1 MPPPNPLGAGL
12 SAPPADLLARA
23 RTDAPGGRTRAE
35 IEKTAKA
42 FEASIISSL
51 MGEMFKGVETSAPFG
66 GGHGEDAFRSFLTD
80 AIAKQMAAA
89 GGLGLADDLTRS
101 MLKMQGLE

>member
-1 MPPPNPLGAGL
+1 MPPTSLGGL
-12 SAPPADLLARA
+12 SPAPADLLARA
-23 RTDAPGGRTRAE
+23 RTEPAGGRTARD

-66 GGHGEDAFRSFLTD
+66 GGTARTPS
-80 AIAKQMAAA
+80 AP
-89 GGLGLADDLTRS
+89 S
-101 MLKMQGLE
+101 